1 MRMFVFVVLFLALLV
16 PVAAPPAAALSWEH
30 RVVVPTTMRTDEASV
45 AASLEANVNQLAA
58 HGYEIVAVAGGDA
71 AVLDTLLG
79 RRQAGAGGAERPVA
93 LVVMARPAGGRAIAR
108 EYRLLHP
115 EESTPLADTL
125 ARLAADGFAYRSSEL
140 DGPVTH
146 LVFERREGADPVELR
161 AYRNQFRKSWME
173 QLLADEGVPARLRA
187 VVPVGLGAGF
197 VELGSPQES
206 PGDVRWLSA
215 HDYDFST
222 LEEKV
227 APLARS
233 GYGVEMVR
241 RRESNFDL
249 LMVRPAGASG
259 SAARF
264 DLDAGSWGAPCGSG
278 RLAGAAVAAD
288 GRVFCAADR
297 GGSAPP
303 ANRGYDL
310 TVRPI
315 AKADDA
321 LLFRVP
327 TCSVEAR
334 LRSRRAPSAR
344 LAFAL
349 QLEREIAR
357 NLEAGHRVTRLLA
370 AADGNGQRRLVLF
383 TSDAAVAQPRGRVA
397 NPGPAPALAVL
408 LDTVGDDLTRQ
419 REAAINAEL
428 ASAAGEDGSLWIELP
443 TRRGAPATLLGCVRG
458 SVARDRVADVARGIL
473 IRSGQGELRLDDRV
487 ISFL

>member
-1 MRMFVFVVLFLALLV
+1 MRIFVNVVLFLALLV
-16 PVAAPPAAALSWEH
+16 PVAATPAAALSWEH

-71 AVLDTLLG
+71 AVLDTLLD

-115 EESTPLADTL
+115 QESTPLADTL
-125 ARLAADGFAYRSSEL
+125 ARLAADGFVYRASEL

-146 LVFERREGADPVELR
+146 LVFERREGAEPVELR

-215 HDYDFST
+215 HDYDFSA

-233 GYGVEMVR
+233 GYGVELVR

-249 LMVRPAGASG
+249 LMVRPAGVSG

-264 DLDAGSWGAPCGSG
+264 DLDAG
-278 RLAGAAVAAD
+278 
-288 GRVFCAADR
+288 
-297 GGSAPP
+297 
-303 ANRGYDL
+303 
-310 TVRPI
+310 
-315 AKADDA
+315 
-321 LLFRVP
+321 
-327 TCSVEAR
+327 
-334 LRSRRAPSAR
+334 
-344 LAFAL
+344 
-349 QLEREIAR
+349 
-357 NLEAGHRVTRLLA
+357 
-370 AADGNGQRRLVLF
+370 
-383 TSDAAVAQPRGRVA
+383 
-397 NPGPAPALAVL
+397 
-408 LDTVGDDLTRQ
+408 
-419 REAAINAEL
+419 
-428 ASAAGEDGSLWIELP
+428 
-443 TRRGAPATLLGCVRG
+443 
-458 SVARDRVADVARGIL
+458 
-473 IRSGQGELRLDDRV
+473 
-487 ISFL
+487 